1 MIELKTPEE
10 IKIMKAGGRI
20 LAKTLREVAKIAQ
33 EGVTL
38 DELNRLAEKTIREAG
53 ATPAFL
59 GYQPT
64 GANEAYPAS
73 ICTSVNEVVV
83 HGIPS
88 QRPLRQGDIVKIDCG
103 VLHKGYYTDS
113 AITVPIGEISP
124 EVKKL
129 LEATKKAL
137 ELAINECRIGKTVGD
152 IGYVIADQ
160 ARKYDLKPLKGL
172 TGHGIGKELHQEPTI
187 YNEGEKGTGL
197 SLQEGMVLAIEPM
210 FSMGSDEIQQL
221 VDESY
226 ATKDDSLSSHFEHT
240 VAITKLGPEVLTK

>member
-1 MIELKTPEE
+1 MIELKTVEE
-10 IKIMKAGGRI
+10 IKIMKAGGKI

-38 DELNRLAEKTIREAG
+38 DELDRLAEKTIREAG

-73 ICTSVNEVVV
+73 ICASVNEVVV
-83 HGIPS
+83 HGVPS
-88 QRPLRQGDIVKIDCG
+88 QRTLRQGDIVKIDCG

-137 ELAINECRIGKTVGD
+137 ELAINECRIGKTIGD
-152 IGYVIADQ
+152 IGYVIVDQ
-160 ARKYDLKPLKGL
+160 ARKHDLKPLKGL

-210 FSMGSDEIQQL
+210 FSVGSDEIRQL
-221 VDESY
+221 ADESY

-240 VAITKLGPEVLTK
+240 VAITRLGPEVLTK